1 MQLKHFII
9 AAMLFISSTVKAA
22 ITLTVSEQQQL
33 AGYELVSERVPYM
46 MGTTAVGYTQVFY
59 NMNYSPLRI
68 NLYAKPF
75 GASFLYK
82 ALVIDTRQNYKYRGI
97 VTFSRNPDR
106 YVSGINDS
114 EPFSPEHSID
124 ISNMHLKGSY
134 LKTCILWINSPL

>member
-75 GASFLYK
+75 GASSLYK
-82 ALVIDTRQNYKYRGI
+82 A
-97 VTFSRNPDR
+97 
-106 YVSGINDS
+106 
-114 EPFSPEHSID
+114 
-124 ISNMHLKGSY
+124 
-134 LKTCILWINSPL
+134 